1 MTGPKERIYDEQ
13 ISPLVKQIN
22 EICKRENI
30 SVLSFF
36 VLDFSEEQDAPLTCL
51 TSLPAEDEDPERV
64 AEFRRAIAELRPAPI
79 ISTSVTVGGVTT
91 VWNGPPRDT
100 RED

>member
-22 EICKRENI
+22 EICKRESI

-36 VLDFSEEQDAPLTCL
+36 VLDFSEEQEAPLTCL
-51 TSLPAEDEDPERV
+51 TSLPQDEHWKAP
-64 AEFRRAIAELRPAPI
+64 FRRAIAELRPASTI
-79 ISTSVTVGGVTT
+79 TTSVSVGGIMT
-91 VWNGPPRDT
+91 VRKGPPRGP